1 MSHATKKKKKP
12 NQDNNLPFVISE
24 KGKTKN
30 NFLKIFICSFVA
42 VVLVFG
48 LVLGIIMMVK
58 DANAV
63 VSFEG
68 VTMDE
73 EVTSFFITLNKNQYI
88 GLLNASQVEDVSDN
102 HFFWNRDA
110 GAGKTYG
117 ELLIEDTKN
126 FIRLIMVTNYIFDS
140 QRGLTDKDERLIS
153 DAVASILDLKAGGNV
168 DKFNEKA
175 QKCGFSY
182 DSFEDA
188 VTMLYKYAIVMNVNG
203 VNLSEADKKAH
214 IEEYT
219 HVKLLFIRTESTFEV
234 DSDGNRVVGN
244 DGYEMHEYTEAEK
257 AAVVKD
263 IEEIRKAIAISG
275 TGVDGGMSELMFNNF
290 LKKYK
295 NDGSVSMVNSGY
307 YFSEDEKFTSVFK
320 QQYSDIVDTALEMS
334 VGEYAEAEFAYGTCF
349 IYKYKT
355 DIADLNNS
363 NLSGCFDSFYSTL
376 MLEYFDKTFSAIGKD
391 VEFKSEYDGIKIFDL
406 WCNSELIPSF

>member
-1 MSHATKKKKKP
+1 MSYATKKKKTP
-12 NQDNNLPFVISE
+12 DRNNNFPFIISE
-24 KGKTKN
+24 QGKKKN
-30 NFLKIFICSFVA
+30 NFLKIFVCSFVA

-48 LVLGIIMMVK
+48 LVLGIIMMVN

-73 EVTSFFITLNKNQYI
+73 EVTSFFVTLNKNQYI
-88 GLLNASQVEDVSDN
+88 RVLNSSQVEDVSDN

-117 ELLIEDTKN
+117 QLLIEDTKK
-126 FIRLIMVTNYIFDS
+126 FISLVMVTNYIFDS
-140 QRGLTDKDERLIS
+140 QRGLTSEDERRIS
-153 DAVASILDLKAGGNV
+153 NAVASVLDLKAGGNV

-182 DSFEDA
+182 DSFEEA

-219 HVKLLFIRTESTFEV
+219 HVKLLFIRTESTFRV

-257 AAVVKD
+257 AAVAAD

-275 TGVDGGMSELMFNNF
+275 TGVDGGMSELMFNTF

-295 NDGSVSMVNSGY
+295 NDGSTSMVNSGY

-320 QQYSDIVDTALEMS
+320 QQYSDIVETALEMS

-349 IYKYKT
+349 IYKYKS
-355 DIADLNNS
+355 DVADLNNS
-363 NLSGCFDSFYSTL
+363 NLSGCFDNFYSTL
-376 MLEYFDKTFSAIGKD
+376 MLEYFDKTLSAIGED
-391 VEFKSEYDGIKIFDL
+391 VEFKPEYDDIKIFDL
-406 WCNSELIPSF
+406 WCNSELVPSF